1 MAFSASQLAIS
12 LQFDLTNSPKDFSF
26 TDLTNYSAVTKTN
39 VLGNLLAVDPDGL
52 QFHNNVSYVSPDINY
67 NSSHSSAV
75 LGSLPLT
82 SGAVKQGLYTFTYT
96 AKIVG
101 ELQSWTI
108 VSNNSAAKTFVI
120 TGDYTSQI
128 LAASATNFKC
138 IDGTTTNLTI
148 VSAVYN
154 GSTNQTTVTVGQTLG
169 TLTALA
175 QFQYNVDLVYS
186 STFTQ
191 NYSYATPSICLNWV
205 TDECCSSMTITDVT
219 AYATGAILNRL
230 HTISYP
236 VGIVPAPA
244 DIVSPLQEV
253 TVTPIWTGTWTD
265 VFTVGIDAT
274 NGIIEITDSVTSVKE
289 HLVSSDEGLCQVYG
303 CLTNMATKYAAYL
316 TTAPQKAI
324 EMSKYIS
331 QASAAYMA
339 YTVGKQ
345 CGKPDYEQY
354 LAIISDIA
362 NTCGCGCDCADC
374 TTSGPQQV
382 VGCCQNVG
390 GSDFTI
396 QLTSIPSGSISI
408 SSTTVGTT
416 TTFNIE
422 VNSTWLTT
430 QVNTIIAATSINAL
444 SDVNTGNITAA
455 NGQTLIWNQ
464 GLGQWQRGIPQLNLV
479 NLLDV
484 NTTGLADQKVLY
496 YDAATSTFKFKLIA
510 SPSIAT
516 CTDVVL
522 TSLANGQILKYN
534 GTAWVNVN
542 DYLSLLGDVNTT
554 GIANG
559 KSLKWDSGTSK
570 WIMYTPATA
579 LSGLS
584 DVSLTLPV
592 NNADR
597 FHYVTG
603 LGWTNSTMPTFQT
616 ISGTFNSGFG
626 NTLAGYYS
634 VAYKFDDLTNEI
646 KLRGVVS
653 NSNITALPGAV
664 LLFTIP
670 AGYWPSATVNFTTTV
685 GIGSTRYTGFGTID
699 NLGRVTILSYYDAAG
714 NLQSGIPLGGISV
727 DNITFQY

>member
-12 LQFDLTNSPKDFSF
+12 LQFDLTNSPKDFSL
-26 TDLTNYSAVTKTN
+26 TDLTNYSGVTKTN

-67 NSSHSSAV
+67 NSSSSSAV

-120 TGDYTSQI
+120 TGDYASQI
-128 LAASATNFKC
+128 LDASATNFKC
-138 IDGTTTNLTI
+138 VDNTTTNLTI

-154 GSTNQTTVTVGQTLG
+154 GFTNETTVTVGQTLG

-175 QFQYNVDLVYS
+175 QFQYNVDIVYS

-219 AYATGAILNRL
+219 AYPAGATLDRL

-244 DIVSPLQEV
+244 DIESPLQ
-253 TVTPIWTGTWTD
+253 TVTINPIWTGTWTD
-265 VFTVGIDAT
+265 VFTVGIGAT

-354 LAIISDIA
+354 LTIISDIA

-382 VGCCQNVG
+382 VGCCENVG
-390 GSDFTI
+390 GSDYEILMTSNGHTI
-396 QLTSIPSGSISI
+396 TITSS
-408 SSTTVGTT
+408 TVGTT

-422 VNSTWLTT
+422 VNGTWLTT

-444 SDVNTGNITAA
+444 NDVNTGNIAAA

-464 GLGQWQRGIPQLNLV
+464 GLGQWQRGTVQLNLV

-484 NTTGLADQKVLY
+484 NTAGLADQKVLY

-510 SPSIAT
+510 SPSIAN
-516 CTDVVL
+516 CTDVTL

-542 DYLSLLGDVNTT
+542 NYLSLLGDVNVT
-554 GIANG
+554 GLANG

-570 WIMYTPATA
+570 WIVYTPPTSLAT
-579 LSGLS
+579 LS

-603 LGWTNSTMPTFQT
+603 LGWTNSVMPTFQNVP
-616 ISGTFNSGFG
+616 SGNFASGFAG
-626 NTLAGYYS
+626 SLAGYYTI
-634 VAYKFDDLTNEI
+634 AYKFDDITNNIE
-646 KLRGVVS
+646 LRGVVANTVGIPTGS
-653 NSNITALPGAV
+653 PTILFTLPG
-664 LLFTIP
+664 
-670 AGYWPSATVNFTTTV
+670 GYWPSATISFTTVV
-685 GIGSTRYTGFGTID
+685 GIGSLMYTGFGTID
-699 NLGRVTILSYYDAAG
+699 TLGRVIMQNYYDSTG
-714 NLQSGIPLGGISV
+714 NIQTGIPIGGVSV